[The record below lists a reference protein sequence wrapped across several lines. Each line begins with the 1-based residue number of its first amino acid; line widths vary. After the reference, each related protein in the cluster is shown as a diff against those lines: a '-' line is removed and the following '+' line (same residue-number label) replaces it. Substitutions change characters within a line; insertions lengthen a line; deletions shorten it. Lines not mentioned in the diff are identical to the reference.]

1 MVDIRLKHYVV
12 RKGRGY
18 WLVTPKMR
26 AYGFENVR
34 CGVDGPGAW
43 AVAKEWEERWQRA
56 RKGLEAP
63 RRKVYPKDSAG
74 DGFERFRRT
83 NEWQKKPPRTRE
95 DWDRGWAY
103 IEPIFGDLPPARV
116 SLEMLDQWYQ
126 RLTDR
131 KGAGEAGRAMKTWR
145 ALYNVLAA
153 MKLCPAGQDPSLAI
167 RKTSVAGR
175 TATWREGE
183 AVRLVKA
190 SWRAGYRGLACI
202 IAIAWDTSFS
212 PVDARTLTPDHAV
225 AIGDDWAFRIGRGK
239 TGEAAIG
246 ILSKRTQA
254 LVQAYLAGLPYD
266 LIDHAPIFRTR
277 GSGTTPKGGRPQAPA
292 VYTKNKLAEDF
303 REIRAAVLG
312 KDESR
317 KLMDMRRTGSV
328 EANAGG
334 ASVEAISAKLGNSID
349 RNKTLQKVYM
359 PVDVASVRAA
369 DESRKIGRQKLAS
382 EQNEFKKLKLTAGKS

>member
-190 SWRAGYRGLACI
+190 AWRAGYRGLACI

>member
-56 RKGLEAP
+56 RKGQEAT
-63 RRKVYPKDSAG
+63 RRKVYPKDSVG
-74 DGFERFRRT
+74 DGFERFRKT

-103 IEPIFGDLPPARV
+103 IEPIFGDLPPTRV

-131 KGAGEAGRAMKTWR
+131 KGVGEAGRAMKTWR
-145 ALYNVLAA
+145 ALYNVMAA

-167 RKTSVAGR
+167 RKKAVKGR
-175 TATWREGE
+175 TETWREYE
-183 AVRLVKA
+183 AIRLVKA
-190 SWRAGYRGLACI
+190 AWRAGYRGLACI
-202 IAIAWDTSFS
+202 VAIAWDTSFS

-225 AIGDDWAFRIGRGK
+225 QVGGDWAFRIDPTK
-239 TGEAAIG
+239 SGEAAIG
-246 ILSKRTQA
+246 ILSRRTKR
-254 LVQAYLAGLPYD
+254 LVEAYLEGLPYELMD
-266 LIDHAPIFRTR
+266 NAPIFRTK
-277 GSGTTPKGGRPQAPA
+277 GYAPTQKGGRPRAPA
-292 VYTKNKLAEDF
+292 AYTKNQLGKDF
-303 REIRAAVLG
+303 REFRSIVFG
-312 KDESR
+312 EDESR

-349 RNKTLQKVYM
+349 QNKALQRVYM
-359 PVDVASVRAA
+359 PVNLAAVRAA
-369 DESRKIGRQKLAS
+369 DESRKVGRRELAAG
-382 EQNEFKKLKLTAGKS
+382 QNEVKKLKLTAGKS

>member
-153 MKLCPAGQDPSLAI
+153 MKLCSAGQDPSLAI

-190 SWRAGYRGLACI
+190 AWRAGYRGLACI

-225 AIGDDWAFRIGRGK
+225 AIGEDWAFRIGRGK

>member
-1 MVDIRLKHYVV
+1 MVEIRYKHYVV

-18 WLVTPKMR
+18 WLVTPRMR

-34 CGVDGPGAW
+34 CGADGPA
-43 AVAKEWEERWQRA
+43 ARAIAHDWEERWQRA

-190 SWRAGYRGLACI
+190 AWRAGYRGLACI

-225 AIGDDWAFRIGRGK
+225 AIGEDWAFRIGRGK